1 MEKTRLK
8 RPLLWMLLGAVTAAI
23 APVFVQYQTAQ
34 IAPWLSTLV
43 SVLQWGSLLPLVLGT
58 RALLFGEHCNA
69 KKAYGYGFLTIYLY
83 YFVIYHWLVNL
94 YPLDFV
100 GMDNGTSLVVIAAGW
115 FGLPLLQALPGGL
128 LFLALELLRR
138 RGVFVKGGVL
148 FAASFGAL
156 WCIFEWSST
165 LWWTGVPWGRLC
177 LGQMGL
183 LPMLQSASLFGSYF
197 VTFLLV
203 FVNCLLAQALCGDG
217 KRLLYGALAV
227 LVAAGNLSFGVLR
240 MQRSTEG
247 DTVRVAVIQGNIN
260 SHEKWSGDMSITIE
274 AYERLTLQ
282 AIADG
287 AELIVWPETVFPY
300 TLNDARNSA
309 LRYFVSELA
318 EEHGVTLL
326 VGALYRDDE
335 GHSYNALYLV
345 GSDGTVS
352 DDVYAKR
359 HLVPFGEY
367 VPMRDVIM
375 TLIPPLAELSAL
387 GEDTYAGEDSALFE
401 TEYGTVGSL
410 ICFDSIYEQLTVDS
424 VRDGANLM
432 VVSSNDSWFYDSA
445 AVYMHCA
452 QSQLRA
458 IESGR
463 CFARAANTGI
473 SAVITQNG
481 EVLCQLPPLV
491 EGYAVEDVSMLT
503 EDTLYTT
510 IGNLWVGLC
519 FAFLFLLVEYS
530 IACGDVLKKYRALKA
545 HTPKGEC

>member
-1 MEKTRLK
+1 MKKIQLK
-8 RPLLWMLLGAVTAAI
+8 KPLPWMLFGAVLAAL
-23 APVFVQYQTAQ
+23 APVFVQYKTAQ
-34 IAPWLSTLV
+34 IASWLSTLL
-43 SVLQWGSLLPLVLGT
+43 SILQWGSLLPLVLGT
-58 RALLFGEHCNA
+58 AALLFGERCSA
-69 KKAYGYGFLTIYLY
+69 KKAYGYGFLTVYLY
-83 YFVIYHWLVNL
+83 YFVVYHWIVNL

-100 GMDNGTSLVVIAAGW
+100 GLDSGTSLAVIAAGW

-128 LFLALELLRR
+128 MFSALYGLRK
-138 RGVFVKGGVL
+138 RGVFAECGVL

-203 FVNCLLAQALCGDG
+203 FVNCLLAQALFGDG

-240 MQRSTEG
+240 MHRSTEG

-309 LRYFVSELA
+309 LRDFVSELA
-318 EEHGVTLL
+318 KEHEVTLL
-326 VGALYRDDE
+326 VGALYEDSE
-335 GHSYNALYLV
+335 GHSYNALYQV
-345 GSDGTVS
+345 SSDGTVS

-367 VPMRDVIM
+367 VPMRNVIM
-375 TLIPPLAELSAL
+375 TLLPPLAELSAL
-387 GEDTYAGEDSALFE
+387 GQDTYAGDEPAVFE
-401 TEYGTVGSL
+401 TEFGSIGSL

-424 VRDGANLM
+424 VRDGASLM

-463 CFARAANTGI
+463 VFARAANTGI
-473 SAVITQNG
+473 SAIIAQNG
-481 EVLCQLPPLV
+481 EVLGQLSPLV
-491 EGYAVEDVSMLT
+491 EGYVVEDVPMLT
-503 EDTLYTT
+503 EETLYTKV
-510 IGNLWVGLC
+510 GNLWVGLC
-519 FAFLFLLVEYS
+519 FAFLFLLLEYS
-530 IACGDVLKKYRALKA
+530 IACGEELKQYRTFKSRRSVTA
-545 HTPKGEC
+545 

>member
-1 MEKTRLK
+1 MKNIHLK
-8 RPLLWMLLGAVTAAI
+8 KPLLWMLLGAVLAAI

-34 IAPWLSTLV
+34 LSSWLSTLV
-43 SVLQWGSLLPLVLGT
+43 SILQWGSLLPLVLGT
-58 RALLFGEHCNA
+58 CALLFGEHCNA

-100 GMDNGTSLVVIAAGW
+100 GLDSGTSLVVIAAGW

-128 LFLALELLRR
+128 MFLALYGLRKR
-138 RGVFVKGGVL
+138 EVFMEGGVL

-177 LGQMGL
+177 LGQVGL
-183 LPMLQSASLFGSYF
+183 LPMLQSASLLGSYF

-203 FVNCLLAQALCGDG
+203 FVNCLLAQALFGG
-217 KRLLYGALAV
+217 GRRLLYGALAV
-227 LVAAGNLSFGVLR
+227 LVAASNLGFGMLR
-240 MQRSTEG
+240 MQEHTEQ
-247 DTVRVAVIQGNIN
+247 DTLRVAVIQGNIN
-260 SHEKWSGDMSITIE
+260 SHEKWSGDMSITME

-300 TLNDARNSA
+300 TLNHPRNSY
-309 LRYFVSELA
+309 LRQFVSELA
-318 EEHGVTLL
+318 KEHGVTLL
-326 VGALYRDDE
+326 VGALYEDSE

-345 GSDGTVS
+345 ASDGTIS
-352 DDVYAKR
+352 NDVYAKR

-367 VPMRDVIM
+367 VPMRNVIM

-387 GEDTYAGEDSALFE
+387 GEDTYAGDAPAVFE
-401 TEYGTVGSL
+401 TEYGSIGSL

-463 CFARAANTGI
+463 FFARAANTGI
-473 SAVITQNG
+473 SAIITQNG
-481 EVLCQLPPLV
+481 EVLRQLPPLV
-491 EGYAVEDVSMLT
+491 EGYAVEDVPMLN
-503 EDTLYTT
+503 EETLYTKV
-510 IGNLWVGLC
+510 GNLWVGLC

-530 IACGDVLKKYRALKA
+530 VVCGEDLKRYRALR
-545 HTPKGEC
+545 TRG